1 MKPVLAQLSPA
12 DPLSE
17 MVHDLAKL
25 AEQIVLI
32 SERLGMEALSSGDRQ
47 RLFLRFLE
55 WIGIFQEGMRAILMQ
70 IEEKDMKHVVDLEL
84 QLGELLRDLERVRRS
99 GEVDSY
105 RELMARD
112 IKQHFQAWQVS
123 LIPIGF

>member
-1 MKPVLAQLSPA
+1 MKPVLSHFSPT

-32 SERLGMEALSSGDRQ
+32 SERLGMEALSSEDRH
-47 RLFLRFLE
+47 RLFMRFLE
-55 WIGIFQEGMRAILMQ
+55 WIGIFQEGMRTILMQ
-70 IEEKDMKHVVDLEL
+70 IDEADLKHVVDLEL
-84 QLGELLRDLERVRRS
+84 KLSQLLKDLECARRT
-99 GEVDSY
+99 GNVDAS
-105 RELMARD
+105 RSLLARD
-112 IKQHFQAWQVS
+112 IRLHFEAWQVA